1 MYFILELDQ
10 QDTYFS
16 NSYIYVYVTLTF
28 TLMRERVSL
37 FQFILELDSNMHLN
51 MLRVWESDCMIST

>member
-1 MYFILELDQ
+1 
-10 QDTYFS
+10 
-16 NSYIYVYVTLTF
+16 
-28 TLMRERVSL
+28 MRERVSL